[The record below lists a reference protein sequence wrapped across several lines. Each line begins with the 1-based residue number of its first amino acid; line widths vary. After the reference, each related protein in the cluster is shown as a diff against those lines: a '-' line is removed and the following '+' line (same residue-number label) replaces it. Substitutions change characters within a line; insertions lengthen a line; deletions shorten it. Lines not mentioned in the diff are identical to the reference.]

1 VTKPLRLV
9 GGAVAVL
16 GVTACSQLPNFGA
29 EDPASSQGS
38 RILELWQ
45 LFVIAAA
52 VVGGIVYALIF
63 FVIVRYRRRGDDEL
77 PAQTEGNNRL
87 ETIYTV
93 LPIVIVIGLFAATM
107 ATQIDIDSTADE
119 PDVVI
124 EVVGFQ
130 WQWQFNYV
138 GEDVSIT
145 GAPDIDPELV
155 LPLDSTVRFR
165 LTSRDVIHSFFVPGF
180 LYKRDVIPGVDNEFD
195 VTVTEAGTFEGHCA
209 EFCGLLHDRMS
220 FQVRTVPAGEFQ
232 AWLEEHRR

>member
-1 VTKPLRLV
+1 MLCL
-9 GGAVAVL
+9 
-16 GVTACSQLPNFGA
+16 TACSELPRFGA
-29 EDPASSQGS
+29 EDPASTQGNQ
-38 RILELWQ
+38 ILELWQ

-63 FVIVRYRRRGDDEL
+63 FAIIRYRRRDDAL

-87 ETIYTV
+87 EVFYTV
-93 LPIVIVIGLFAATM
+93 IPILIVVGLFAVTM
-107 ATQIDIDSTADE
+107 LTQIDIDSEQD
-119 PDVVI
+119 PDVVV

-145 GAPDIDPELV
+145 GAPDIDPVLV

-195 VTVTEAGTFEGHCA
+195 LTVTAEGTFEGHCA
-209 EFCGLLHDRMS
+209 EFCGLLHDRMN
-220 FQVRTVPAGEFQ
+220 FEVRTVPEAEYR
-232 AWLEEHRR
+232 AWLEEQRA